1 MNLNWLIRL
10 TVWSSLFLGIPGV
23 QASDLKISGITDI
36 KMLADGTAGLECEV
50 SWSNA
55 WRNVWNY
62 DAVYLFAKCRIAG
75 QSEWHHLVLA
85 DQGHVVG
92 DGYNSW
98 CTPEGR
104 GLFVFPATVMNG
116 VAGTKVRL
124 VVRLDGN
131 DRSVLTPA
139 LIEAGQVQV
148 SLQGIEMVYVPTAPF
163 YAGDGTAE
171 ASFSSPFLGTI
182 PAAYDIIGT
191 NSTFAYSASVNSANA
206 VNVTGRTDKLSTP
219 NWYGAVPCWWMVD
232 FKVRKKILY
241 FGVSSLWQNT
251 TNPGSTW
258 YLEGSDNNAA
268 WKELWSG
275 GPEYWGTTRISYPVQ
290 QMIKVQNPDS
300 CRYYRI
306 RVVDVDPARKPY
318 GSEVYL
324 LNVAMTEKDLGALNG
339 DKVLVDGQTDL
350 ASTSYPSGYRGFYTM
365 KYEVSQEQYVT
376 FLNQLPYS
384 AQRVRTLEAM
394 LEGLHPGEYIY
405 GDSRQEAD
413 NRNGIVLMY
422 RKEGMGEPVVF
433 GCNLNPGDSINS
445 LADGQ
450 TIACNFLSPADAWAY
465 ADWTG
470 LRPLTELEYEKMC
483 RSPYPAV
490 PRAGAYAW
498 GDRNML
504 QGSSLGDAGMVT
516 EAFAGG
522 NANLGNANLGPV
534 RTGSFTRAGQ
544 NRVNSGLSWWGVED
558 LSGNLAEIYYN
569 AGTYGRQFTGKN
581 GNGEL
586 TALGETDVADEEW
599 PKLLTAVAVRGGSYA
614 SPLKEAMISDRSRVE
629 DCFTDFNQRLADV
642 GVRLGCNA
650 PQEVLTSVLTLEN
663 GTTATDG
670 FLYDTICST
679 ASYLIRG
686 DVSADSEAP
695 HVFSWYR
702 SADGGDTWELLPD
715 VCTPGL
721 QLDDLIDQVEF
732 GAVREFR
739 YKRYVT
745 TPSAS
750 GQSATVV
757 LTVGNGYLADRL
769 RDTIRPCMASY
780 TKGFTLTTPLAATF
794 EWKGLNHQTILTPQ
808 EETAISSRYVATL
821 KDMNAGERSELLYT
835 LTVKI
840 TMAGKCEYH
849 RQLQVD
855 VLRQTET
862 PFPDGNEGFAFG
874 ADGTYTVSHAW
885 NGTDHWTWRLL
896 GETGGIRIDPETGV
910 LSGMK
915 DTICLLTVGLVC
927 DELPDAIWKKQLMEE
942 RVIPYTGNMQELVM
956 IAGHYRVECWG
967 ARGGSYSGGNPGKGA
982 YAAGDLALMKNLKM
996 ALSIGGIGGTGAV
1009 GGWNGGGAGAT
1020 DADNTPSYGGGGAT
1034 DIRIGGASWNNRII
1048 VAGGGGGTADVT
1060 HGTGYFGNAGG
1071 GGGTLTGL
1079 NGAVEGNDGVSA
1091 NAARGGTQIAGGI
1104 AGKCWTA
1111 YPNEAQ
1117 AGSFGV
1123 GGYGIDVNNHTGG
1136 GGGGGY
1142 YGGGGSCAWYQGGG
1156 GGGSSFISGYTGC
1169 DAVDASGA
1177 HTGQPNHYSGFIFSN
1192 PQMTSGV
1199 WSNNG
1204 QIKITVK

>member
-324 LNVAMTEKDLGALNG
+324 LNVAMTEKDLGTLNG

-384 AQRVRTLEAM
+384 AQRVRTLEGM

-504 QGSSLGDAGMVT
+504 RGSSLGDAGMVT

-715 VCTPGL
+715 VCTHGL

-757 LTVGNGYLADRL
+757 LTVGKGYRLDRL
-769 RDTIRPCMASY
+769 IDTVQPCQER
-780 TKGFTLTTPLAATF
+780 KGFTVETVLPAFF
-794 EWKGLNHQTILTPQ
+794 EWKCLDNGKKLMASGAYGIQNHLDLLTEDFVEGEQARDGIYTIDLKINMAGRCELHQKVEVEVKKHTSNPFKTASLNLTYTGNTYPIEHSWSGEDRQ
-808 EETAISSRYVATL
+808 SWRIV
-821 KDMNAGERSELLYT
+821 NADHGD
-835 LTVKI
+835 LTVSDAGVVSGWTTTLCKQI
-840 TMAGKCEYH
+840 TIEAVCT
-849 RQLQVD
+849 D
-855 VLRQTET
+855 
-862 PFPDGNEGFAFG
+862 FPDRKWQLELNETERTLEYVG
-874 ADGTYTVSHAW
+874 AKSQKIVLVPGTYQMECYGAM
-885 NGTDHWTWRLL
+885 
-896 GETGGIRIDPETGV
+896 GGYGRGDG
-910 LSGMK
+910 
-915 DTICLLTVGLVC
+915 
-927 DELPDAIWKKQLMEE
+927 
-942 RVIPYTGNMQELVM
+942 PYTGT
-956 IAGHYRVECWG
+956 R
-967 ARGGSYSGGNPGKGA
+967 
-982 YAAGDLALMKNLKM
+982 
-996 ALSIGGIGGTGAV
+996 GIGGFASGKLELSESVTFYVCVGCAGGNAYGGTGGT
-1009 GGWNGGGAGAT
+1009 GGWNGGGTGGW
-1020 DADNTPSYGGGGAT
+1020 DSDDDPGGGGGGAS
-1034 DIRIGGASWNNRII
+1034 DIRVGSENIIDRIM
-1048 VAGGGGGTADVT
+1048 VAGGGGGSSYQQYGGD
-1060 HGTGYFGNAGG
+1060 GG
-1071 GGGTLTGL
+1071 GI
-1079 NGAVEGNDGVSA
+1079 E
-1091 NAARGGTQIAGGI
+1091 GI
-1104 AGKCWTA
+1104 AAINAVVATQTTGA
-1111 YPNEAQ
+1111 A
-1117 AGSFGV
+1117 FGV
-1123 GGYGIDVNNHTGG
+1123 GGGGVRDYTNNVGCG

-1142 YGGGGSCAWYQGGG
+1142 YGGGGGSVWS
-1156 GGGSSFISGYTGC
+1156 GGSGGSGFVSGMPGC
-1169 DAVDASGA
+1169 DAVDAAGV
-1177 HTGQPNHYSGFIFSN
+1177 HTGQPVHYSGLIFKD
-1192 PQMTSGV
+1192 PVLTTGGAGEIG
-1199 WSNNG
+1199 NG
-1204 QIKITVK
+1204 KIVITVK